1 LSKHYINEVGTLFLL
16 DCGIDVSDSTL
27 ARILYKKPGGVVGTW
42 PGTLYSSYSKEVG
55 MAGTYFVSYT
65 LAGSDANV
73 AGEWEFQALVAN
85 TAGTWFGEN
94 VQMTLYATFE

>member
-1 LSKHYINEVGTLFLL
+1 
-16 DCGIDVSDSTL
+16 
-27 ARILYKKPGGVVGTW
+27 
-42 PGTLYSSYSKEVG
+42 

-85 TAGTWFGEN
+85 TAGTWVGGN